1 MYLPLPCEYV
11 PQIGRVWGASSK
23 SKLSHLWEFRERFR
37 NKYLFKQHMWLS
49 TSQLPE
55 LIKLWNCQPYKR
67 DRASYISP
75 LPPTPPLLP
84 VAGHGAALKEALS
97 HPHYISWKLGAIFL
111 VITNPKHA
119 ECRRSQGTGAACT
132 REDGDRRALKAGS
145 EPSRAAVTPSPSLPT
160 STPRDQ
166 APGLVPLCD
175 RGLCSPGTFCEGKWE
190 QRERFGRKLG
200 ICYTKRPRGGE
211 WLESGQRVAC

>member
-37 NKYLFKQHMWLS
+37 NKCQFKQHMWLS
-49 TSQLPE
+49 ASQLPE
-55 LIKLWNCQPYKR
+55 LIKLWNCQSYKR

-97 HPHYISWKLGAIFL
+97 HPHYISWKLGASFL

-119 ECRRSQGTGAACT
+119 ECRWSQWTGAA
-132 REDGDRRALKAGS
+132 
-145 EPSRAAVTPSPSLPT
+145 PSLPT

-190 QRERFGRKLG
+190 QRDRFGRKIG
-200 ICYTKRPRGGE
+200 ICWTKRPWGGE